1 MTWTTR
7 REGTRFIAE
16 GVGEETLTFPWG
28 RETFRERL
36 RHEVDVESPA
46 DASAHGVAET
56 IIELEGRTLRLDVE
70 ITITS
75 DPERF
80 RTEVHRRL
88 TENDRT
94 IRERTWSED
103 HPRDRH

>member
-7 REGTRFIAE
+7 RGGTRFIAE

-28 RETFRERL
+28 REVFRERV

-46 DASAHGVAET
+46 HAEALGVAET
-56 IIELEGRTLRLDVE
+56 VIELEGRTLRLDVE
-70 ITITS
+70 ISVTS

-80 RTEVHRRL
+80 RTEVRRRL

-94 IRERTWSED
+94 IRERTWSEEV
-103 HPRDRH
+103 PRDDC